1 VPVDD
6 APLALAA
13 EFPTVTEQ
21 RWRASVDAV
30 LTRGKDVPP
39 ERLERLFEKVLTTR
53 TDDGIVLRPL
63 YTASPAG
70 TDSLPGQSPFVRS
83 GRPQGPLPN
92 GWDVRAR
99 VSGHD
104 PDPAVTVLAELRNGA
119 TSVWLDLP
127 DEAVDVDGL
136 DAMLAGVHLEMV
148 PLVLSGADP
157 VAAADALRALWE
169 RRGLT
174 LAEVAGCLGFD
185 PLGAAAR
192 SGSVAGVPDG
202 LAAAAEAAR
211 RVAGSDVRVL
221 VVDATVYHDAGASQ
235 ADEVALA
242 LATGVEYVAALTA
255 AGLEVDEAFRAV
267 EFRLAATDVQFPTMA
282 TLRASRRAWARVAQ
296 VWGASEPVGA
306 QRQHAVT
313 SRAML
318 TRHDVWVNLLRT
330 TVACFAAG
338 LGGAD
343 AVTVLPHDA
352 RLKTDHGPDD
362 LARRLARNVS
372 AILVEESHLA
382 RVVDPAGGS
391 WFVEHLTEAL
401 AHRAWERFQQLQAA
415 GGMTAAID
423 AGLVR
428 SWLED
433 ARRQREARVARRV
446 APITG
451 VSEFPLLDEQVP
463 PPVDEPAS
471 APGADGPGL
480 RLHPYAE
487 PFEHLRDRAAA
498 LGSPTVFLATLGPL
512 AEHTARASFCTNL
525 FAAGGVRAVDAGT
538 VTAQDVAAAFAASGA
553 RLACVVGSN
562 ERYASEAVE
571 VARALAAQAPAR
583 LYLAGDPGGLS
594 DDLGAA
600 GVQGYVVLGE
610 DAVALLDDA
619 LAALEGTR

>member
-13 EFPTVTEQ
+13 EFPPVTALE
-21 RWRASVDAV
+21 WRASVDAV
-30 LTRGKDVPP
+30 LTRGREVPP
-39 ERLERLFEKVLTTR
+39 ERLEALFASVLTTP
-53 TDDGIVLRPL
+53 TDDGIVLQPL
-63 YTASPAG
+63 YTASSATP
-70 TDSLPGQSPFVRS
+70 DSLPGQSPFVRS
-83 GRPQGPLPN
+83 GRPQGPLPT

-104 PDPAVTVLAELRNGA
+104 PDPAATVLAELRNGA
-119 TSVWLDLP
+119 TSVWLDLG
-127 DEAVDVDGL
+127 DAAVDVDGL

-148 PLVLSGADP
+148 PLVLAGSDP
-157 VAAADALRALWE
+157 AAATAALRALWE

-174 LAEVAGCLGFD
+174 LAEVRGGLGFD

-192 SGSVAGVPDG
+192 RGSVASVPDDVAAATQ
-202 LAAAAEAAR
+202 AAAAL
-211 RVAGSDVRVL
+211 AGSDVRAL
-221 VVDATVYHDAGASQ
+221 LVDATVYHDAGASE

-242 LATGVEYVAALTA
+242 LATGVQYVAALTA
-255 AGLEVDEAFRAV
+255 AGLSVDEAFRAV

-282 TLRASRRAWARVAQ
+282 KLRASRRAWARVAQ
-296 VWGASEPVGA
+296 VWGADEAAGA

-343 AVTVLPHDA
+343 AVTVLPHDL
-352 RLKTDHGPDD
+352 RLTPDHGPDD

-382 RVVDPAGGS
+382 RVIDPAGGS
-391 WFVEHLTEAL
+391 WFVEDLTDTL
-401 AHRAWERFQQLQAA
+401 ARRAWERFQQLQAA
-415 GGMTAAID
+415 GGMTAALQ
-423 AGLVR
+423 AGLVG
-428 SWLED
+428 SWLEHT
-433 ARRQREARVARRV
+433 REQREARVARRV

-451 VSEFPLLDEQVP
+451 VSEFPLLEEQVP
-463 PPVDEPAS
+463 APSAEPVADL
-471 APGADGPGL
+471 GADGLGL

-487 PFEHLRDRAAA
+487 PFERLRDRAAA
-498 LGSPTVFLATLGPL
+498 LGTPTVFLATLGPL

-538 VTAQDVAAAFAASGA
+538 VSVQDVAAAFAASGA
-553 RLACVVGSN
+553 ALACVVGSN

-583 LYLAGDPGGLS
+583 LYLAGDPGRLR

-600 GVQGYVVLGE
+600 GVAGYVVLGE

-619 LAALEGTR
+619 LDALEATR